1 MTWTVEVSNV
11 AGILSGSATLS
22 PGQNAVRASNW
33 QGKSSFVAAIRA
45 ALGVSR
51 DLTEG
56 REQGTVR
63 LETPDRTVRVD
74 LHRGPEGVDR
84 RGEPY
89 LTDEYDVVR
98 ASLFACLDERN
109 DLRRAVREGEN
120 LEDVLMRP
128 LDFQNIDERIADLRS
143 ERDRV
148 ESELA
153 GAETARERLPAVEQ
167 KVSRL
172 ESELADTR
180 ERYERLTDDET
191 DGDGNGGGDGDGQSP
206 GATAAADAASG
217 ELAEARAALDRVE
230 GRVDRLERS
239 VDRLESRLADKRAAL
254 EDLDPPPETDVEAEL
269 AAARERH
276 QERKRD
282 VEVVQSLYAATELV
296 VTEDR
301 LDLVADVERELTGD
315 TLTCWTCG
323 GDASRGDVEAQLET
337 LGERVRSLRAAA
349 EREREEVERLEARRE
364 EVQRRRRRERDLRS
378 TVAELE
384 ESLADDRRSLA
395 EARDRREA
403 AAERVENLTAAVD
416 ETVAEVTDVES
427 ELKYRK
433 AELADARDE
442 REALAERAAR
452 TDRLADRREEV
463 VDQLETLRG
472 RKEDVRREARA
483 AFDQAMGEILARF
496 DTGFETARLTA
507 DFELVV
513 ARDGREASLDALSRG
528 ELELLGF
535 VAALAGHETFDVA
548 ETVPV
553 MLVDGVGDLADDNL
567 HTLVEILRDR
577 AEYLVFTVYPEYDS
591 FDGHEIDPGDW
602 VLATDAGVPAE

>member
-74 LHRGPEGVDR
+74 LRRGPEGVDR

-89 LTDEYDVVR
+89 LTDEYDVAR

-109 DLRRAVREGEN
+109 DLRRAVREGDN

-128 LDFQNIDERIADLRS
+128 LDFQNIDERIADLRG

-153 GAETARERLPAVEQ
+153 GAETARERLPAVER

-180 ERYERLTDDET
+180 ERYERLTADDEA
-191 DGDGNGGGDGDGQSP
+191 GGDGPST
-206 GATAAADAASG
+206 GATAATDAASG
-217 ELAEARAALDRVE
+217 ELAEARAALDRAE

-239 VDRLESRLADKRAAL
+239 VDRLESQLADKRAAL
-254 EDLDPPPETDVEAEL
+254 EALDPPPETDVEAEL

-282 VEVVQSLYAATELV
+282 VEVVQSLYAATERV

-301 LDLVADVERELTGD
+301 LDLVVDVERELTGD
-315 TLTCWTCG
+315 TFACWTCG
-323 GDASRGDVEAQLET
+323 GNASRSDVEAQLET
-337 LGERVRSLRAAA
+337 LGDQVRSLRAAA

-364 EVQRRRRRERDLRS
+364 EVQRRRRRERELRS

-395 EARDRREA
+395 EARDRRDA
-403 AAERVENLTAAVD
+403 AADRVEDLTTAVD

-442 REALAERAAR
+442 REALAERAERA
-452 TDRLADRREEV
+452 DRLAGRREEILG
-463 VDQLETLRG
+463 QLEALRG
-472 RKEDVRREARA
+472 RKDEVRREARA
-483 AFDQAMGEILARF
+483 AFDEAMGEILARF

-507 DFELVV
+507 DFELIV

-602 VLATDAGVPAE
+602 VLATDAEPTAE